1 MSEIFEFLRVAGLFV
16 GGLLI
21 RFLLLAL
28 VLAAYAV
35 PILVALGV
43 YRAWKTAR
51 ERRVGEADVRG
62 LRLVEGLSY
71 TSGHLWVDRKAF
83 GRLRVGMD
91 DLAQRL
97 FPDVTQV
104 WLPRVGT
111 VLAKGEPAV
120 TIKSEPGAAS
130 IPSPVDGVVTAVN
143 AEVAANPG
151 LLQQSPYSGGWLFAV
166 KARER
171 SVPSTRTGS
180 EARSWFRQEEE
191 RLSHLLEAELGM
203 AAADG
208 GELIVPAS
216 SLLPKDRWQ
225 KLVSEFLQVS

>member
-1 MSEIFEFLRVAGLFV
+1 MSEILEFLRVAGLFV
-16 GGLLI
+16 GGLLL

-28 VLAAYAV
+28 VVAV
-35 PILVALGV
+35 YSIPILVALGV
-43 YRAWKTAR
+43 YRAWKNAR

-62 LRLVEGLSY
+62 LRMADGLSY
-71 TSGHLWVDRKAF
+71 TAGHLWLDRKAF

-97 FPDVTQV
+97 FPGVTQV

-111 VLAKGEPAV
+111 VLEKGDPAV
-120 TIKSEPGAAS
+120 TIKAEPGAAS

-143 AEVAANPG
+143 GDVAANPD
-151 LLQQSPYSGGWLFAV
+151 LLHQSPYSGAWLFTIR
-166 KARER
+166 AREKTV
-171 SVPSTRTGS
+171 SGTRTGGD
-180 EARSWFRQEEE
+180 ARSWFRVEEE

-216 SLLPKDRWQ
+216 SLLPKERWQ